1 MRSAIGWA
9 WKALVVL
16 ACIAYEYSVYV
27 SVSNA
32 QSGLLHTILLWLP
45 LVVLAAWIMV
55 RSGNKLLWL
64 AALLAVA
71 AFVYVMEHEARL
83 GLPVVSGISHA
94 AVYLFLF
101 WYFGRTLVR
110 GREPLISRFA
120 RRIHGVLDPETSL
133 FTRNA
138 TLAWC
143 VFFAVQLMASALLF
157 AFASIGAWSLFINV
171 LNLPLVA
178 LMFVGQF
185 VYRKVG
191 YPGSPGASVWQ
202 AVQAFTQDTSPS
214 SNSAEV
220 R

>member
-45 LVVLAAWIMV
+45 LVVLAGWIMA

-64 AALLAVA
+64 GALSSVG
-71 AFVYVMEHEARL
+71 AFVYLMEHEARL

-101 WYFGRTLVR
+101 WYFARTLVR

-120 RRIHGVLDPETSL
+120 RSMHGVLDPETSL

-143 VFFAVQLMASALLF
+143 VFFAAQLIASALLF
-157 AFASIGAWSLFINV
+157 AFAPLGAWSLFINV

-185 VYRKVG
+185 VYRKIG
-191 YPGSPGASVWQ
+191 YPGCQGASVWQ
-202 AVQAFTQDTSPS
+202 AVQAFTKDTSS